1 MNTRFLLVAL
11 LVLPSQGWQTA
22 DQTLEAKFT
31 AVSSSYS
38 ISAPDWLHA
47 LVKVASDF
55 QLPMGI
61 EWIKVTDNPIRISR
75 SWRDTTPLAILQDV
89 VKAYPGYELEASNG
103 VVHVFSAAMKGDR
116 ADVLNT
122 RIGTFEVRGETV
134 AMAAHARLAN
144 RVLDIMVPQDPNG
157 SSHRSLGG
165 STLSGAGDGVV
176 TFRIEDATVRDVL
189 DKLCLSAGLNIWIVA
204 YPPRSV
210 KTRAGFLKTIS
221 LFDSVV
227 RSDATFVPSW
237 QFLPWGGGFGVI
249 N

>member
-1 MNTRFLLVAL
+1 
-11 LVLPSQGWQTA
+11 
-22 DQTLEAKFT
+22 
-31 AVSSSYS
+31 
-38 ISAPDWLHA
+38 
-47 LVKVASDF
+47 
-55 QLPMGI
+55 
-61 EWIKVTDNPIRISR
+61 
-75 SWRDTTPLAILQDV
+75 
-89 VKAYPGYELEASNG
+89 